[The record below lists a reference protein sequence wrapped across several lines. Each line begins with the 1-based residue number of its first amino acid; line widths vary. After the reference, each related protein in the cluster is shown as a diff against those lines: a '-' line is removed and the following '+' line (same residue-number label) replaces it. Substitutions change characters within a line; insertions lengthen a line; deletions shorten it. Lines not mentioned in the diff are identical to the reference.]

1 MADILSFEDTLTSLE
16 EQFGEEPQQAPVR
29 VDPES
34 PREQA
39 IVDQQSTILEVD
51 PVEISN
57 ARVAGDLTHEDLLR
71 QYPDSEVYLER
82 MFEAGVPVE
91 EAAVF
96 VSAYQERMSKT
107 VGVREFFF
115 NSMLMTDDDE
125 IDPQGLAMLS
135 NYDWLSNRIEE
146 RLEANDPSTFR
157 WITAGTIHFINWIP
171 LSIKNIARDDE
182 SKTIEYSESLSME
195 PEAFKAYW
203 EAELDSAE
211 REGIFNIRQYENLRE
226 LQVQLE
232 NFGTDPHANFKQFMG
247 MAELA
252 TLGLSS
258 TVIRG
263 LARAGGRAGAGAVRG
278 LPDATREVLR
288 NLMARRSATDAVTAT
303 RGADAG
309 ADATVRQMNTGAA
322 PDNTF
327 YKGGPSTMDPFQG
340 PTRPINMPN
349 SARTTQG
356 TYSSTLFEKMSTLMK
371 SPVSG
376 RAFSIEAIQEVAE
389 GVVTRVARVTNNPTV
404 ALYRTLDEGSDLFT
418 ATVRLGN
425 AIDGRAFPT
434 REAALKTV
442 NNNPDYKVV
451 EAPRVIRTDTGEP
464 VRKMSDLPD
473 GVEAKVQPKGFYL
486 EYSERLDTR
495 RLADTLEDVNPA
507 ENAFKRAVA
516 GMISAPQTA
525 LGGRLGFLI
534 NAAEGVVTRF
544 SKFADQSFKDVRSLS
559 KGEFEEV
566 EGIMTGY
573 RDGILG
579 DIDTGLAAVR
589 GAPTQ
594 PEFIRD
600 FFSLYGKT
608 PTEKQLKSYNALT
621 DINNAA
627 WNIKATDILKRVAE
641 RKGRTVTVEEGYDT
655 IGVVVSEIPE
665 NTIVFSRLTGQV
677 NPSQVGE
684 RVVYKLDE
692 PFEAADGIKY
702 DHVTDVVS
710 TRVPLK
716 TDVLGYNVGGPRNND
731 RLRHF
736 IGTSYDETL
745 AGGRKVT
752 GGFRTLLGS
761 FSMKEARTAK
771 NQLNNIVDALA
782 PFIVSRGL
790 KGIRKLDLS
799 GEDLVKINGII
810 ARNNSWN
817 PNVVDFDTLKR
828 IAADHNESFAN
839 RFDIKA
845 RDAKVESA
853 IPEGAGMNMGEYQAM
868 RVTRRRG
875 DTAPMT
881 YGGGRTV
888 NQSPIENI
896 VEQFKSE
903 AYRYSHYKATQS
915 AVNGW
920 VRKAR
925 ARGNVTFDGDVPHNP
940 EDFIRLA
947 KVSDDNKGINRE
959 MKQQQQAIASRLG
972 LLDRTDATTPY
983 MTSLSEFIYDTTDSV
998 TKVIRDKTGIA
1009 INVKGV
1015 TNPADWIGN
1024 AAGRTRAMVFHMKM
1038 GMGNPDQFILNAS
1051 HVAQITFISPKYG
1064 AQASANVPI
1073 IASLLFKTSKAA
1085 DADIERLVSETLR
1098 EYGGLL
1104 MTKQELI
1111 DTVRYMKE
1119 SGRSIIGS
1127 NTLER
1132 SGATFNSNK
1141 TGFNSLLE
1149 AGLTPFKGGELYG
1162 RIAAAAV
1169 AVMEHNATRVSGDV
1183 FSDKGIRYVANRE
1196 QALTFRMT
1204 SGQRARFQ
1212 GGAEGTIDPILA
1224 LATQW
1229 QSYSLRFVD
1238 NLLIG
1243 RDLTGAERAR
1253 MAAFNTLA
1261 FGLRGMGAT
1270 PRMMA
1275 GMTALGINPEDP
1287 NAVETLNLVKF
1298 GLFDKALSELAGVD
1312 VSLGSRIGPL
1322 SGIFQQYAESFG
1334 KDPLLATVTGPSG
1347 QILSDSLKA
1356 VRGLTGAFFGGQYS
1370 IAYQE
1375 FVQLTRGVKS
1385 VDMLAK
1391 VSELIE
1397 TGEYRS
1403 KRRGVAGEFAEEEV
1417 TLGLVTSIMGGATP
1431 MRVLNHYD
1439 TKDISYGDDAKFRT
1453 ESARIRRFG
1462 DQALELIATG
1472 DEGKIAEGQALYQD
1486 ALSLI
1491 KDGGFSY
1498 ENQQRLYRSI
1508 ISFNSITDLL
1518 KRTQGQSA
1526 AARLTAQAAQGE

>member
-1 MADILSFEDTLTSLE
+1 MTGILSFEDTLASLE
-16 EQFGEEPQQAPVR
+16 EQFGNETQQAPVR
-29 VDPES
+29 IDPES

-39 IVDQQSTILEVD
+39 IVDQQSTLLEVN
-51 PVEISN
+51 PVEISE

-71 QYPDSEVYLER
+71 QYPDSEIFLDTL
-82 MFEAGVPVE
+82 FAAGIPVE
-91 EAAVF
+91 EAADRML
-96 VSAYQERMSKT
+96 AYQERQSKT
-107 VGVREFFF
+107 VGVRDYFF
-115 NSMLMTDDDE
+115 NSMLMTDDGE
-125 IDPQGLAMLS
+125 IDPQGLEMLT
-135 NYDWLSNRIEE
+135 NYEWLTNRIEE
-146 RLEANDPSTFR
+146 RLEVNDPSTFR
-157 WITAGTIHFINWIP
+157 WIAGGIDNFAQLP
-171 LSIKNIARDDE
+171 LIVLRDIQRYDE
-182 SKTIEYSESLSME
+182 AKSQEYAETLNLD

-211 REGIFNIRQYENLRE
+211 REGIFNIREFENLRE
-226 LQVQLE
+226 VQAQLE
-232 NFGTDPHANFKQFMG
+232 NFGTDPAAGFKQFMG
-247 MAELA
+247 WVEVA
-252 TLGLSS
+252 TAGTTRGVARLGL
-258 TVIRG
+258 
-263 LARAGGRAGAGAVRG
+263 AGAKGA
-278 LPDATREVLR
+278 ATGIPKASREVLER
-288 NLMARRSATDAVTAT
+288 LMSSRSATDAVTAT

-322 PDNTF
+322 PDNVPF
-327 YKGGPSTMDPFQG
+327 KVGPSTMDPFQG
-340 PTRPINMPN
+340 PTRPVNMPN

-356 TYSSTLFEKMSTLMK
+356 TYASTLFEKMTALMK

-376 RAFSIEAIQEVAE
+376 RAFSMEAVQEVAE
-389 GVVTRVARVTNNPTV
+389 GVVARVARVTNNPT
-404 ALYRTLDEGSDLFT
+404 AAIYRTLDEGSDLFT
-418 ATVRLGN
+418 VTVRLGN
-425 AIDGRAFPT
+425 SIDGRAFPT
-434 REAALKTV
+434 REAALKSV
-442 NNNPDYKVV
+442 NNNPDYTVV

-464 VRKMSDLPD
+464 VLKMRDLPE
-473 GVEAKVQPKGFYL
+473 GVEARVEPKGYYL

-495 RLADTLEDVNPA
+495 RLADTLEDVRPE
-507 ENAFKRAVA
+507 ENALKRAVA
-516 GMISAPQTA
+516 GVISAPQTA
-525 LGGRLGFLI
+525 LGERLGFLI

-544 SKFADQSFKDVRSLS
+544 SKFADQSFKDVRTLS
-559 KGEFEEV
+559 KGEFKEV

-589 GAPTQ
+589 GAPTN

-600 FFSLYGKT
+600 FFALYGKT
-608 PTEKQLKSYNALT
+608 PTEKQLKAYAALT

-655 IGVVVSEIPE
+655 IGVVVDTLPE
-665 NTIVFSRLTGQV
+665 NTVVFSRLTGQV

-710 TRVPLK
+710 TRVPVK
-716 TDVLGYNVGGPRNND
+716 SDVLGYNVGGPRNND

-761 FSMKEARTAK
+761 FSMKEARAAK
-771 NQLNNIVDALA
+771 TQLNNIVDSLA
-782 PFIVSRGL
+782 PYITSRGL
-790 KGIRKLDLS
+790 KGIRKLELS
-799 GEDLVKINGII
+799 GEDLAKVNAII
-810 ARNNSWN
+810 ARNNDWN

-828 IAADHNESFAN
+828 IAADHNESFTN

-845 RDAKVESA
+845 RDAKVEAS
-853 IPEGAGMNMGEYQAM
+853 IPEGAGMNMGEYQSM
-868 RVTRRRG
+868 RVTRKRG

-972 LLDRTDATTPY
+972 LLERTDATTPY
-983 MTSLSEFIYDTTDSV
+983 MTSLSEFIYDKTGSLGKFV
-998 TKVIRDKTGIA
+998 EDKTGLSGI
-1009 INVKGV
+1009 GPFV

-1038 GMGNPDQFILNAS
+1038 GLGNPDQFILNAS

-1064 AQASANVPI
+1064 AQAAANVPI
-1073 IASLLFKTSKAA
+1073 IASLLFKTRKAA
-1085 DADIERLVSETLR
+1085 DADIERLVSETMR

-1119 SGRSIIGS
+1119 SGRSIIGA

-1141 TGFNSLLE
+1141 TRFNSVLE
-1149 AGLTPFKGGELYG
+1149 GGLAPFKGGELFG
-1162 RIAAAAV
+1162 RIAAASV
-1169 AVMEHNATRVSGDV
+1169 AVMEHNAKKVSGDV

-1212 GGAEGTIDPILA
+1212 GGAEGTVDPILA

-1261 FGLRGMGAT
+1261 FGMRGMGAP
-1270 PRMMA
+1270 PRMIA
-1275 GMTALGINPEDP
+1275 AMTSLGIDPEDP
-1287 NAVETLNLVKF
+1287 NAVETLNKVKF
-1298 GLFDKALSELAGVD
+1298 GLFDLAVSELAGTD
-1312 VSLGSRIGPL
+1312 VSIGSRIGPL
-1322 SGIFQQYAESFG
+1322 SGVFQQYAESFG

-1347 QILSDSLKA
+1347 QILSDSFKA
-1356 VRGLTGAFFGGQYS
+1356 VSGLVSALYGGQRS
-1370 IAYQE
+1370 IAYEE
-1375 FVQLTRGVKS
+1375 FIQLTRGIKS
-1385 VDMLAK
+1385 ADMYHK
-1391 VSELIE
+1391 VAELIE

-1403 KRRGVAGEFAEEEV
+1403 KRRGIAGEFAEEEI
-1417 TLGLVTSIMGGATP
+1417 TFGLISSIVAGATP

-1439 TKDISYGDDAKFRT
+1439 AKDISYGDDRKFRT
-1453 ESARIRRFG
+1453 ASARIRRYG
-1462 DQALELIATG
+1462 DQAIELIATG
-1472 DEGKIAEGQALYQD
+1472 DDAKIAEGQALYQD

-1491 KDGGFSY
+1491 EDGGFSY

-1508 ISFNSITDLL
+1508 ISFNSIADLL
-1518 KRTQGQSA
+1518 KKTQGQST

>member
-1 MADILSFEDTLTSLE
+1 MTGIPSFEDTLTSLE
-16 EQFGEEPQQAPVR
+16 EQFGDEPQQAPVR

-39 IVDQQSTILEVD
+39 IVDQQSTLLEVD
-51 PVEISN
+51 PVEISE

-71 QYPDSEVYLER
+71 QYPDSEKFLNNL
-82 MFEAGVPVE
+82 FATGIPVE
-91 EAAVF
+91 EAA
-96 VSAYQERMSKT
+96 ERMRTYLERQSKT
-107 VGVREFFF
+107 VGVREYFF
-115 NSMLMTDDDE
+115 NSMMMTDDEE
-125 IDPQGLAMLS
+125 IDPEGLQMLT
-135 NYDWLSNRIEE
+135 NYEWLSNRIEE

-157 WITAGTIHFINWIP
+157 WIAGGIDNFVQLP
-171 LSIKNIARDDE
+171 LIILRDIQRYDE
-182 SKTIEYSESLSME
+182 AKSQEFAETLTLD

-211 REGIFNIRQYENLRE
+211 REGILNIREFENLRE
-226 LQVQLE
+226 VQTQLE
-232 NFGTDPHANFKQFMG
+232 NFGTDQDAGFKQFMG
-247 MAELA
+247 WVEVA
-252 TLGLSS
+252 TAG
-258 TVIRG
+258 TTRG
-263 LARAGGRAGAGAVRG
+263 LARLGLAGVKGA
-278 LPDATREVLR
+278 ATGIPKSSREVLKR
-288 NLMARRSATDAVTAT
+288 LMSSRSATDRVTAT

-309 ADATVRQMNTGAA
+309 ADATVRQMNTGAG
-322 PDNTF
+322 PDNVTF
-327 YKGGPSTMDPFQG
+327 KVGPSTMDPFQG
-340 PTRPINMPN
+340 PTRPVNIPN

-356 TYSSTLFEKMSTLMK
+356 TYAATLFEKMVTLMK

-376 RAFSIEAIQEVAE
+376 RAFSVEAIQELAE
-389 GVVTRVARVTNNPTV
+389 GVVTRVAKVTNNPT
-404 ALYRTLDEGSDLFT
+404 AAIYRTLDEGSDLFT
-418 ATVRLGN
+418 VTVRLGN
-425 AIDGRAFPT
+425 SIDGRAFPT
-434 REAALKTV
+434 REAALKSV

-464 VRKMSDLPD
+464 VLKMRDVPD
-473 GVEAKVQPKGFYL
+473 GVEARVQPKGYYL

-495 RLADTLEDVNPA
+495 RLADTLEDVRPE

-516 GMISAPQTA
+516 GVISSPQTA
-525 LGGRLGFLI
+525 LGERLGFLI

-559 KGEFEEV
+559 KGEFEEI

-600 FFSLYGKT
+600 FFALYGRT
-608 PTEKQLKSYNALT
+608 PTEKQLKAYTALT

-641 RKGRTVTVEEGYDT
+641 RSGRTVTVEEGYDT
-655 IGVVVSEIPE
+655 IGVVVDTLPD
-665 NTIVFSRLTGQV
+665 NTVVFSRLTGQV

-716 TDVLGYNVGGPRNND
+716 SDVLGYNVGGPRNND

-736 IGTSYDETL
+736 IGTTYDEAL

-771 NQLNNIVDALA
+771 TQLNNIVDALA
-782 PFIVSRGL
+782 PYIASRGL
-790 KGIRKLDLS
+790 KGVRKLDLS
-799 GEDLVKINGII
+799 GEDLVKVNAII

-845 RDAKVESA
+845 RDAKVEAS
-853 IPEGAGMNMGEYQAM
+853 IPEGAGMNMGEYQSM

-888 NQSPIENI
+888 NQSPIKNI

-947 KVSDDNKGINRE
+947 KVSDGNKGINRE

-983 MTSLSEFIYDTTDSV
+983 MTSLSEFIYD
-998 TKVIRDKTGIA
+998 KTGA
-1009 INVKGV
+1009 V
-1015 TNPADWIGN
+1015 TNPADWIGD

-1038 GMGNPDQFILNAS
+1038 GLGNPDQFILNAS

-1064 AQASANVPI
+1064 AQAAANVPI
-1073 IASLLFKTSKAA
+1073 IASLLFKTRKAV
-1085 DADIERLVSETLR
+1085 DADIERIVSETMR

-1141 TGFNSLLE
+1141 TGFNKALE
-1149 AGLTPFKGGELYG
+1149 AGLAPFKGGELFG
-1162 RIAAAAV
+1162 RIAAASV
-1169 AVMEHNATRVSGDV
+1169 AVMEHNAKRISGDV

-1212 GGAEGTIDPILA
+1212 GGTKGTVDPILA

-1229 QSYSLRFVD
+1229 QGYSLRFVD

-1261 FGLRGMGAT
+1261 FGMRGMGAP
-1270 PRMMA
+1270 PRMIA
-1275 GMTALGINPEDP
+1275 AMTSLGIDPEDP
-1287 NAVETLNLVKF
+1287 NAVEALNAVKF
-1298 GLFDKALSELAGVD
+1298 GMFDYALSQLAGTD

-1322 SGIFQQYAESFG
+1322 SGVFQQYTESFG

-1356 VRGLTGAFFGGQYS
+1356 VRGLTGALFGGQHS

-1385 VDMLAK
+1385 VDMVAK
-1391 VSELIE
+1391 VVELIK

-1403 KRRGVAGEFAEEEV
+1403 KRRGVAGEFAEEEI
-1417 TLGLVTSIMGGATP
+1417 TFGLVASIMAGATP

-1439 TKDISYGDDAKFRT
+1439 AKDISYGDDRRFRT
-1453 ESARIRRFG
+1453 VSARIRRFG
-1462 DQALELIATG
+1462 DQAIELIATG

-1491 KDGGFSY
+1491 EDGGFSY

-1508 ISFNSITDLL
+1508 LSFNSITDLL
-1518 KRTQGQSA
+1518 KKTQGQSD

>member
-1 MADILSFEDTLTSLE
+1 MTGIPSFEDTLTSLE
-16 EQFGEEPQQAPVR
+16 EQFGDEPQQAPVR
-29 VDPES
+29 IDPES

-39 IVDQQSTILEVD
+39 IVDQQSTLLEVD
-51 PVEISN
+51 PVEISQ
-57 ARVAGDLTHEDLLR
+57 ARVAGDLSHEDLLR
-71 QYPDSEVYLER
+71 QYPDSQTYLES

-96 VSAYQERMSKT
+96 VKAYQERQSKT

-115 NSMLMTDDDE
+115 NSMMMTDDGE
-125 IDPQGLAMLS
+125 IDPQGLGMLS
-135 NYDWLSNRIEE
+135 NYEWLTNRIEE
-146 RLEANDPSTFR
+146 RLEASDPSTFR
-157 WITAGTIHFINWIP
+157 WIAGGIDNFAQLP
-171 LSIKNIARDDE
+171 LIILRDIQRYDE
-182 SKTIEYSESLSME
+182 AKSQEYAETLNLP
-195 PEAFKAYW
+195 PEAFRAYW
-203 EAELDSAE
+203 EAELNSAE
-211 REGIFNIRQYENLRE
+211 REGILNIREFENIRE
-226 LQVQLE
+226 VQRQVE
-232 NFGTDPHANFKQFMG
+232 NFGTDPAAGFKQFIG
-247 MAELA
+247 WVEVA
-252 TLGLSS
+252 TAGTTRGVTRLGLAGVKGAA
-258 TVIRG
+258 TGIP
-263 LARAGGRAGAGAVRG
+263 RAS
-278 LPDATREVLR
+278 REVLER
-288 NLMARRSATDAVTAT
+288 LMSSRSATDAVTAT

-309 ADATVRQMNTGAA
+309 ADATVRQMNTGAG
-322 PDNTF
+322 PNNTTF
-327 YKGGPSTMDPFQG
+327 KAGPSTMDPFQG
-340 PTRPINMPN
+340 PTRPVNMPN

-356 TYSSTLFEKMSTLMK
+356 TYSSTLFDKMAALMK

-376 RAFSIEAIQEVAE
+376 RAFSIEAVQEVAE
-389 GVVTRVARVTNNPTV
+389 GVVARVARVTNNPTA
-404 ALYRTLDEGSDLFT
+404 ALYRTLDEGSDLFSV
-418 ATVRLGN
+418 TVRLGN
-425 AIDGRAFPT
+425 SIDGRAFPT
-434 REAALKTV
+434 REAALKSV

-464 VRKMSDLPD
+464 VLKMRDVPE
-473 GVEAKVQPKGFYL
+473 GVEARVQPQGYYL
-486 EYSERLDTR
+486 EYSERLNTR
-495 RLADTLEDVNPA
+495 RLADTLEDVNPE
-507 ENAFKRAVA
+507 ENAFKRALA
-516 GMISAPQTA
+516 GVISAPQTA

-544 SKFADQSFKDVRSLS
+544 SKFADQSFKDVRALS
-559 KGEFEEV
+559 KGEFKEV

-589 GAPTQ
+589 GAPTN

-600 FFSLYGKT
+600 FFALYGKT
-608 PTEKQLKSYNALT
+608 PTEKQLKAYAALT

-641 RKGRTVTVEEGYDT
+641 RNGRTVTVEEGYDT
-655 IGVVVSEIPE
+655 IGVVVNTIPE

-684 RVVYKLDE
+684 RVVYKLDQ

-716 TDVLGYNVGGPRNND
+716 SDVLGYNVGGPRNND

-736 IGTSYDETL
+736 IGTTYDETL

-771 NQLNNIVDALA
+771 TQLNNIVESLA
-782 PFIVSRGL
+782 PYIASRGL

-799 GEDLVKINGII
+799 GEDLAKVNAII
-810 ARNNSWN
+810 ARNNDWN
-817 PNVVDFDTLKR
+817 TNVVDFATLKR

-845 RDAKVESA
+845 RDAKVETA

-947 KVSDDNKGINRE
+947 KVSDGNSGINRE
-959 MKQQQQAIASRLG
+959 MKQQQQAINSRLG
-972 LLDRTDATTPY
+972 LLERTDATTPY
-983 MTSLSEFIYDTTDSV
+983 MTSLSEFIYD
-998 TKVIRDKTGIA
+998 KTGA
-1009 INVKGV
+1009 V

-1024 AAGRTRAMVFHMKM
+1024 AAGRARAMAFHMKM
-1038 GMGNPDQFILNAS
+1038 GLGNTDQFILNAS
-1051 HVAQITFISPKYG
+1051 HVAQITFISPRYG
-1064 AQASANVPI
+1064 AQAAANVPI
-1073 IASLLFKTSKAA
+1073 IASLLFKTRKAA
-1085 DADIERLVSETLR
+1085 DADIERLVSETMR

-1141 TGFNSLLE
+1141 TGLNEALE
-1149 AGLTPFKGGELYG
+1149 LGLTPFKGGELFG

-1169 AVMEHNATRVSGDV
+1169 AVMEHNATRVSEDV
-1183 FSDKGIRYVANRE
+1183 FSDKGIRFVANRE

-1212 GGAEGTIDPILA
+1212 GGTEGTVDPILA

-1243 RDLTGAERAR
+1243 RDLSGAERAR

-1261 FGLRGMGAT
+1261 FGFRGMGAP
-1270 PRMMA
+1270 PRMIA
-1275 GMTALGINPEDP
+1275 AMTSLGIDPEDP
-1287 NAVETLNLVKF
+1287 NAVEALNAVKF
-1298 GLFDKALSELAGVD
+1298 GMFDYALSQLAGTD

-1334 KDPLLATVTGPSG
+1334 QDPLLATLTGPSG
-1347 QILSDSLKA
+1347 QIISDSLKA
-1356 VRGLTGAFFGGQYS
+1356 VRGLTGALVGGQSS
-1370 IAYQE
+1370 IAYEE
-1375 FVQLTRGVKS
+1375 FVQLTRGIKS
-1385 VDMLAK
+1385 VDMYSKIA
-1391 VSELIE
+1391 ELIE

-1403 KRRGVAGEFAEEEV
+1403 KRRGIAGEFAEEEI
-1417 TLGLVTSIMGGATP
+1417 TFGLISSIVAGATP

-1439 TKDISYGDDAKFRT
+1439 AKDISYGDDRRFRT
-1453 ESARIRRFG
+1453 VTARIRRYG
-1462 DQALELIATG
+1462 DQAIELIATG
-1472 DEGKIAEGQALYQD
+1472 DDAKIAEGQALYQD

-1491 KDGGFSY
+1491 EDGGFSY

-1518 KRTQGQSA
+1518 ERTQGQSA

>member
-1 MADILSFEDTLTSLE
+1 MTGIPSFEDTLTSLE
-16 EQFGEEPQQAPVR
+16 EQFGDEPQQAPVR
-29 VDPES
+29 IDPES
-34 PREQA
+34 PREQV
-39 IVDQQSTILEVD
+39 IVDQQSTLLEVD
-51 PVEISN
+51 PVEVSQ
-57 ARVAGDLTHEDLLR
+57 ARVAGDLSHKDLLR
-71 QYPDSEVYLER
+71 QYPNSQTYLES

-96 VSAYQERMSKT
+96 VKAYQERQSKT

-115 NSMLMTDDDE
+115 NSMMMTDDGE
-125 IDPQGLAMLS
+125 IDPQGLGMLS
-135 NYDWLSNRIEE
+135 NYEWLTNRIEE
-146 RLEANDPSTFR
+146 RLEASDPSTFR
-157 WITAGTIHFINWIP
+157 WIAGGIDNFAQLP
-171 LSIKNIARDDE
+171 LIILRDIQRYDE
-182 SKTIEYSESLSME
+182 TKSQEYAETLNLP
-195 PEAFKAYW
+195 PEAFRAYW
-203 EAELDSAE
+203 EAELNSAE
-211 REGIFNIRQYENLRE
+211 REGILNIREFENIRE
-226 LQVQLE
+226 VQRQVE
-232 NFGTDPHANFKQFMG
+232 NFGTDPAAGFKQFIG
-247 MAELA
+247 WAEIA
-252 TLGLSS
+252 TAGTTRGVARLGLAGVKGAA
-258 TVIRG
+258 TGIP
-263 LARAGGRAGAGAVRG
+263 RAS
-278 LPDATREVLR
+278 REVLER
-288 NLMARRSATDAVTAT
+288 LMSSRSATDAVTAT

-322 PDNTF
+322 PDNVPF
-327 YKGGPSTMDPFQG
+327 KVGPSTMDPFQG
-340 PTRPINMPN
+340 PTRPVNMPN

-356 TYSSTLFEKMSTLMK
+356 TYSSTLFEKMAALMK

-376 RAFSIEAIQEVAE
+376 RAFSIEAVQEVAE
-389 GVVTRVARVTNNPTV
+389 GVVARVARVTNNPT
-404 ALYRTLDEGSDLFT
+404 AAIYRTLDEGSDLFSV
-418 ATVRLGN
+418 TVRLGN
-425 AIDGRAFPT
+425 SIDGRAFPT
-434 REAALKTV
+434 REAALKSV

-451 EAPRVIRTDTGEP
+451 EAPRVIRIDTGEP
-464 VRKMSDLPD
+464 VLKMSDVPD
-473 GVEAKVQPKGFYL
+473 GVEARVQPKGYYL

-495 RLADTLEDVNPA
+495 RLADALEDVRPE
-507 ENAFKRAVA
+507 ENALKRALA
-516 GMISAPQTA
+516 GVISAPQTA
-525 LGGRLGFLI
+525 LGERLGFLI

-544 SKFADQSFKDVRSLS
+544 SKFADQSFKDVRALS

-589 GAPTQ
+589 GAPTN

-600 FFSLYGKT
+600 FFALYGKT
-608 PTEKQLKSYNALT
+608 PTEKQLKAYAALT

-641 RKGRTVTVEEGYDT
+641 RNGRTVTVEEGYDT
-655 IGVVVSEIPE
+655 IGVVVNTIPE

-684 RVVYKLDE
+684 RVVYKLDQ

-716 TDVLGYNVGGPRNND
+716 SDVLGYNVGGPRNND
-731 RLRHF
+731 RLRQF

-761 FSMKEARTAK
+761 FSMKEAKTAK
-771 NQLNNIVDALA
+771 TQLNNIVESLA
-782 PFIVSRGL
+782 PYIASRGL

-799 GEDLVKINGII
+799 GEDLAKVNAII

-828 IAADHNESFAN
+828 IAADHNESFAS

-947 KVSDDNKGINRE
+947 KVSDGNSGINRE
-959 MKQQQQAIASRLG
+959 MKQQQQAINSRLG
-972 LLDRTDATTPY
+972 LLERTDATTPY
-983 MTSLSEFIYDTTDSV
+983 MTSLSEFIYD
-998 TKVIRDKTGIA
+998 KTGA
-1009 INVKGV
+1009 V

-1024 AAGRTRAMVFHMKM
+1024 AAGRARAIAFHMKM
-1038 GMGNPDQFILNAS
+1038 GLGNPDQFILNAS
-1051 HVAQITFISPKYG
+1051 HVAQITFIAPKYG
-1064 AQASANVPI
+1064 AQAAANVPI
-1073 IASLLFKTSKAA
+1073 IASLLFKTRKAA
-1085 DADIERLVSETLR
+1085 DSDIERLVSETMR

-1104 MTKQELI
+1104 MSKQELI

-1141 TGFNSLLE
+1141 TGFSEALE
-1149 AGLTPFKGGELYG
+1149 MGLTPFKGGELYG
-1162 RIAAAAV
+1162 RIAAASV
-1169 AVMEHNATRVSGDV
+1169 AVMEHNAKRVSGDV
-1183 FSDKGIRYVANRE
+1183 FSDKGIRFVANRE

-1212 GGAEGTIDPILA
+1212 GGTEGTVDPILA

-1253 MAAFNTLA
+1253 MATFNTLA
-1261 FGLRGMGAT
+1261 FGMRGMGAP
-1270 PRMMA
+1270 PRMIA
-1275 GMTALGINPEDP
+1275 AMTSLGIDPEDP
-1287 NAVETLNLVKF
+1287 NAVEALNAVKF
-1298 GLFDKALSELAGVD
+1298 GLFDLAVSEFAGTD

-1322 SGIFQQYAESFG
+1322 SGIVQQYADSFG
-1334 KDPLLATVTGPSG
+1334 NDPLLATVTGPSG
-1347 QILSDSLKA
+1347 QILSDSYKA
-1356 VRGLTGAFFGGQYS
+1356 VRGLVGALMGGQHS
-1370 IAYQE
+1370 IAYEE
-1375 FVQLTRGVKS
+1375 FVQLTRGIKS
-1385 VDMLAK
+1385 VDMYSKIA
-1391 VSELIE
+1391 ELIE

-1403 KRRGVAGEFAEEEV
+1403 KRRGISGEFAEEEI
-1417 TLGLVTSIMGGATP
+1417 TFGLISSIVAGATP

-1439 TKDISYGDDAKFRT
+1439 TKDISYGDDRRFRT
-1453 ESARIRRFG
+1453 VTARIRRFG
-1462 DQALELIATG
+1462 DQAIELIATG
-1472 DEGKIAEGQALYQD
+1472 DDAKIAEGQALYQD

-1491 KDGGFSY
+1491 EDGGFSY

-1508 ISFNSITDLL
+1508 ISFNSMTDLL
-1518 KRTQGQSA
+1518 ERTQGQSA

>member
-1 MADILSFEDTLTSLE
+1 
-16 EQFGEEPQQAPVR
+16 
-29 VDPES
+29 
-34 PREQA
+34 
-39 IVDQQSTILEVD
+39 
-51 PVEISN
+51 
-57 ARVAGDLTHEDLLR
+57 
-71 QYPDSEVYLER
+71 
-82 MFEAGVPVE
+82 
-91 EAAVF
+91 
-96 VSAYQERMSKT
+96 
-107 VGVREFFF
+107 
-115 NSMLMTDDDE
+115 
-125 IDPQGLAMLS
+125 
-135 NYDWLSNRIEE
+135 
-146 RLEANDPSTFR
+146 
-157 WITAGTIHFINWIP
+157 
-171 LSIKNIARDDE
+171 
-182 SKTIEYSESLSME
+182 ME

-211 REGIFNIRQYENLRE
+211 REGIFNIREYENLRE

-232 NFGTDPHANFKQFMG
+232 NFGTDPAADFKQFMG
-247 MAELA
+247 MAEIA

-258 TVIRG
+258 KLIR
-263 LARAGGRAGAGAVRG
+263 AVGRSGVRTASG
-278 LPDATREVLR
+278 LPDSTREVLR

-322 PDNTF
+322 PDNVPF
-327 YKGGPSTMDPFQG
+327 KVGPSTMDPFQG
-340 PTRPINMPN
+340 PTRPVNMPN

-356 TYSSTLFEKMSTLMK
+356 TYSSTLFEKMATLMK

-376 RAFSIEAIQEVAE
+376 RAVSIEAIQEVAE
-389 GVVTRVARVTNNPTV
+389 GVVARVAKVSNNPTA

-418 ATVRLGN
+418 VTVRLGN
-425 AIDGRAFPT
+425 SIDGRAFPT

-442 NNNPDYKVV
+442 NNNPDYKIV

-464 VRKMSDLPD
+464 VLKMRDLPE
-473 GVEAKVQPKGFYL
+473 GVEAKVQPKGYYL

-507 ENAFKRAVA
+507 ENALKRAIA
-516 GMISAPQTA
+516 GIISAPQTA

-600 FFSLYGKT
+600 FFALYGKT
-608 PTEKQLKSYNALT
+608 PTEKQLKAYNALT

-641 RKGRTVTVEEGYDT
+641 RNGRTVTVEEGYDT
-655 IGVVVSEIPE
+655 IGVVVSELPE
-665 NTIVFSRLTGQV
+665 GTVVFSRLTGQV

-692 PFEAADGIKY
+692 PFEAADGLKY

-710 TRVPLK
+710 TRVPIK

-752 GGFRTLLGS
+752 GGFRTMLGS
-761 FSMKEARTAK
+761 FSMKEAKTAK
-771 NQLNNIVDALA
+771 TQLNNIVDSLA
-782 PFIVSRGL
+782 PFIASRGL

-817 PNVVDFDTLKR
+817 PNVVDFATLKR
-828 IAADHNESFAN
+828 VAADHNESFTN

-845 RDAKVESA
+845 RDAKVESS

-881 YGGGRTV
+881 YGGGRTI

-925 ARGNVTFDGDVPHNP
+925 ARGNVTFDGDIPHNP

-947 KVSDDNKGINRE
+947 KVSKSNDGINRE
-959 MKQQQQAIASRLG
+959 MRQQQQAINSRLG
-972 LLDRTDATTPY
+972 LLERTDETTPY
-983 MTSLSEFIYDTTDSV
+983 MTSLSEFIYD
-998 TKVIRDKTGIA
+998 KTGT
-1009 INVKGV
+1009 V
-1015 TNPADWIGN
+1015 TNPADWIGGL
-1024 AAGRTRAMVFHMKM
+1024 AGRTRAMVFHMKM
-1038 GMGNPDQFILNAS
+1038 GMGNIDQFTLNAS
-1051 HVAQITFISPKYG
+1051 HVAQIAFISPKYG
-1064 AQASANVPI
+1064 AQAAANVPI
-1073 IASLLFKTSKAA
+1073 IASLLFKTRKAA
-1085 DADIERLVSETLR
+1085 DADIERIVSETMR
-1098 EYGGLL
+1098 EYGALF

-1141 TGFNSLLE
+1141 TGFNSALE
-1149 AGLTPFKGGELYG
+1149 AGLTPFKGGELFG

-1183 FSDKGIRYVANRE
+1183 FSDKGIRFVANRE

-1212 GGAEGTIDPILA
+1212 GGTEGTVDPILA

-1261 FGLRGMGAT
+1261 FGLRGMGGT

-1275 GMTALGINPEDP
+1275 GLTALGVDPEDP

-1298 GLFDKALSELAGVD
+1298 GLFDKALSELVGVD

-1322 SGIFQQYAESFG
+1322 SGIIQQYADSFG
-1334 KDPLLATVTGPSG
+1334 NDPLLATVTGPSG
-1347 QILSDSLKA
+1347 QIISDSLKA
-1356 VRGLTGAFFGGQYS
+1356 VRGLTGALVGGQYS

-1385 VDMLAK
+1385 VDMVAK
-1391 VSELIE
+1391 VVELIQ

-1403 KRRGVAGEFAEEEV
+1403 KRRGVSGEFAEEEV
-1417 TLGLVTSIMGGATP
+1417 TLGLVASIMGGATP

-1462 DQALELIATG
+1462 DQAIELIATG
-1472 DEGKIAEGQALYQD
+1472 DEGKIAEGQALYAD

-1491 KDGGFSY
+1491 EDGGFSY
-1498 ENQQRLYRSI
+1498 ENQQRLYRSL

>member
-1 MADILSFEDTLTSLE
+1 MANILSFEDTLTSLE
-16 EQFGEEPQQAPVR
+16 EQFGDEPQQAPVR

-57 ARVAGDLTHEDLLR
+57 ARVAGDLSHEDLLR
-71 QYPDSEVYLER
+71 QYPNSERYLER

-115 NSMLMTDDDE
+115 NSMMMTDDEE
-125 IDPQGLAMLS
+125 IDPQGLGMLS
-135 NYDWLSNRIEE
+135 NYEWLTNRIEE
-146 RLEANDPSTFR
+146 RLEASDPSTFR
-157 WITAGTIHFINWIP
+157 WIAGGVDNFAQLP
-171 LSIKNIARDDE
+171 LIILRDIQRYDE
-182 SKTIEYSESLSME
+182 AKSQEYAEALLLP

-211 REGIFNIRQYENLRE
+211 REGIFNIREFENLRE
-226 LQVQLE
+226 VQRQVE
-232 NFGTDPHANFKQFMG
+232 NFGTDPAAGFKQFMG
-247 MAELA
+247 WAEIATAGTTRGVARLGLA
-252 TLGLSS
+252 TVKGAA
-258 TVIRG
+258 TGIPRG
-263 LARAGGRAGAGAVRG
+263 SRAILER
-278 LPDATREVLR
+278 
-288 NLMARRSATDAVTAT
+288 LMSARSATDAVTAT

-340 PTRPINMPN
+340 PTRPVNMPN

-356 TYSSTLFEKMSTLMK
+356 TYSSTLFEKMATLMK

-389 GVVTRVARVTNNPTV
+389 GVVARVAKVANNPTA

-418 ATVRLGN
+418 VTVRLGN
-425 AIDGRAFPT
+425 SIDGRAFPT
-434 REAALKTV
+434 REAALKSV

-464 VRKMSDLPD
+464 VRKMSDVPD

-486 EYSERLDTR
+486 EYSERLNTR
-495 RLADTLEDVNPA
+495 RLADALEDVNPE
-507 ENAFKRAVA
+507 ENAFKRAIA
-516 GMISAPQTA
+516 GVISAPQTA

-559 KGEFEEV
+559 KGEFKEV

-600 FFSLYGKT
+600 FFALYGKT
-608 PTEKQLKSYNALT
+608 PTEKQLKAYNALT

-641 RKGRTVTVEEGYDT
+641 RNGRTVRVWQEGSKGYDS
-655 IGVVVSEIPE
+655 IGVAIREQDIPE
-665 NTIVFSRLTGQV
+665 NAVVFSRLTGSTL
-677 NPSQVGE
+677 PSQLDN

-702 DHVTDVVS
+702 DLVTDVVS

-731 RLRHF
+731 RLRQF

-761 FSMKEARTAK
+761 FSMKEARTAR
-771 NQLNNIVDALA
+771 NQLNNIVDSLA
-782 PFIVSRGL
+782 PFIASRGL

-799 GEDLVKINGII
+799 GEDLAKINGII

-828 IAADHNESFAN
+828 IAADHNESFTN

-881 YGGGRTV
+881 YGGGRTI

-920 VRKAR
+920 VTKAR

-947 KVSDDNKGINRE
+947 RVSDDNKGINRE

-983 MTSLSEFIYDTTDSV
+983 MTSLSEFIYD
-998 TKVIRDKTGIA
+998 KTGA
-1009 INVKGV
+1009 V

-1024 AAGRTRAMVFHMKM
+1024 AAGRARAMVFHMKM
-1038 GMGNPDQFILNAS
+1038 GLGNTDQFILNAS

-1064 AQASANVPI
+1064 VQAAANVPI
-1073 IASLLFKTSKAA
+1073 IASLLFKTRKAA
-1085 DADIERLVSETLR
+1085 DADIERLVSETMR
-1098 EYGGLL
+1098 EYGGLM

-1141 TGFNSLLE
+1141 TGLSEALE
-1149 AGLTPFKGGELYG
+1149 LGLTPFKGGELYG

-1169 AVMEHNATRVSGDV
+1169 AIMEHNATRVSGDV

-1212 GGAEGTIDPILA
+1212 GGTEGTVDPILA

-1261 FGLRGMGAT
+1261 FGLRGMGAP

-1275 GMTALGINPEDP
+1275 GMTALGVDPEDP

-1322 SGIFQQYAESFG
+1322 SGIFQQYYDSFG
-1334 KDPLLATVTGPSG
+1334 NDPLLATLTGPSG

-1356 VRGLTGAFFGGQYS
+1356 VRGLTGALFGGQSS

-1375 FVQLTRGVKS
+1375 FVQLTRGIKS
-1385 VDMLAK
+1385 VDMFAK

-1403 KRRGVAGEFAEEEV
+1403 KRRGVSGEFAEEEI
-1417 TLGLVTSIMGGATP
+1417 TFGLIASIVAGATP

-1439 TKDISYGDDAKFRT
+1439 AKDISYGDDRRFRT
-1453 ESARIRRFG
+1453 VSARIRRFG
-1462 DQALELIATG
+1462 DQAIELIATG
-1472 DEGKIAEGQALYQD
+1472 DEGKIAEGRALYED
-1486 ALSLI
+1486 ALSMI

-1498 ENQQRLYRSI
+1498 QNQQRLYRSI

-1518 KRTQGQSA
+1518 ERTQGQSA
-1526 AARLTAQAAQGE
+1526 AARITALAAQGE

>member
-1 MADILSFEDTLTSLE
+1 MANIPSFEDTLTSLE
-16 EQFGEEPQQAPVR
+16 EQFGNDPRQAPVR
-29 VDPES
+29 IDPES

-51 PVEISN
+51 PVEVSQ
-57 ARVAGDLTHEDLLR
+57 ARVAGDLSHEDLLR
-71 QYPDSEVYLER
+71 QYPNSEVFLNTL
-82 MFEAGVPVE
+82 FAAGIPVE
-91 EAAVF
+91 EAAERL
-96 VSAYQERMSKT
+96 STYQERQSKT
-107 VGVREFFF
+107 VGLREYFF
-115 NSMLMTDDDE
+115 NSMLMTDDE
-125 IDPQGLAMLS
+125 ELDPQGLGMLT
-135 NYDWLSNRIEE
+135 NYEWLTNRIEE

-157 WITAGTIHFINWIP
+157 WISAGIDNFAQLP
-171 LSIKNIARDDE
+171 LIILRDIQRYDE
-182 SKTIEYSESLSME
+182 AKSQEFAETLNLA
-195 PEAFKAYW
+195 PEVFKAYW
-203 EAELDSAE
+203 ESELDSAE
-211 REGIFNIRQYENLRE
+211 REGILNIREFENIRE
-226 LQVQLE
+226 VQQQVE
-232 NFGTDPHANFKQFMG
+232 NFGTDPAAGFKQFMG
-247 MAELA
+247 WVEVA
-252 TLGLSS
+252 TAGTTRGVARLGLS
-258 TVIRG
+258 
-263 LARAGGRAGAGAVRG
+263 AAKGA
-278 LPDATREVLR
+278 ATGIPKVSREVLER
-288 NLMARRSATDAVTAT
+288 LMSARSATDAVTAT

-322 PDNTF
+322 PTNTTF
-327 YKGGPSTMDPFQG
+327 KAGPSTMDPFQG
-340 PTRPINMPN
+340 PTRPVNMPN
-349 SARTTQG
+349 SSRTSQG
-356 TYSSTLFEKMSTLMK
+356 TYASALFEKMVTLMK

-376 RAFSIEAIQEVAE
+376 RAFSLEAVKEVTE
-389 GVVTRVARVTNNPTV
+389 GVVARVARVTNNPTA

-418 ATVRLGN
+418 VTVRLGN
-425 AIDGRAFPT
+425 SIDGRAFPT
-434 REAALKTV
+434 REAALKSV
-442 NNNPDYKVV
+442 NNNPDYTVV
-451 EAPRVIRTDTGEP
+451 DAPRIIRTDTGEP
-464 VRKMSDLPD
+464 VLKMRDVPD
-473 GVEAKVQPKGFYL
+473 GVEARVQPKGYYL

-507 ENAFKRAVA
+507 ENAFKRAIA
-516 GMISAPQTA
+516 GVISAPQTA

-544 SKFADQSFKDVRSLS
+544 SKFADQSFKDVRALS

-608 PTEKQLKSYNALT
+608 PTEKQLKAYSSLI

-641 RKGRTVTVEEGYDT
+641 RNGRTVTVEEGYDT
-655 IGVVVSEIPE
+655 IGVVVNTLPE
-665 NTIVFSRLTGQV
+665 NTVVFSRLTGQV

-684 RVVYKLDE
+684 RVVYKLDQS
-692 PFEAADGIKY
+692 FEAADGLKY

-716 TDVLGYNVGGPRNND
+716 SDVLGYNVGGPRNND

-761 FSMKEARTAK
+761 FSTKEARTAK
-771 NQLNNIVDALA
+771 TQLNNIVEALA
-782 PFIVSRGL
+782 PYMASRGL
-790 KGIRKLDLS
+790 KGVRKLSLS
-799 GEDLVKINGII
+799 GEDLAKVNGII
-810 ARNNSWN
+810 ARNNDWN

-839 RFDIKA
+839 RFDVKA
-845 RDAKVESA
+845 RDAKVETA

-868 RVTRRRG
+868 RVTRKRG

-881 YGGGRTV
+881 YGGGRAV

-947 KVSDDNKGINRE
+947 KVSTVNEGINRE

-983 MTSLSEFIYDTTDSV
+983 MTSLSEFIYD
-998 TKVIRDKTGIA
+998 KTG
-1009 INVKGV
+1009 KV

-1024 AAGRTRAMVFHMKM
+1024 AAGRTRAVVFHMKM
-1038 GMGNPDQFILNAS
+1038 GLGNPDQFILNAS
-1051 HVAQITFISPKYG
+1051 HVAQISFISPKYG
-1064 AQASANVPI
+1064 AQAAANVPI
-1073 IASLLFKTSKAA
+1073 IASLLFKTRKAA
-1085 DADIERLVSETLR
+1085 DADIERLVSETMR

-1141 TGFNSLLE
+1141 TGLNEALE
-1149 AGLTPFKGGELYG
+1149 MGLTPFKGGELYG
-1162 RIAAAAV
+1162 RIAAASV
-1169 AVMEHNATRVSGDV
+1169 AVMEHNAKKVSGDV

-1212 GGAEGTIDPILA
+1212 GGTEGTVDPILA

-1243 RDLTGAERAR
+1243 RDLSGAERAR
-1253 MAAFNTLA
+1253 MATFNTLA
-1261 FGLRGMGAT
+1261 FGLRGMGAP
-1270 PRMMA
+1270 PRMIA
-1275 GMTALGINPEDP
+1275 AMTSLGIDPEDP
-1287 NAVETLNLVKF
+1287 NAVEALNAVKF
-1298 GLFDKALSELAGVD
+1298 GMFDLALSELAGTD

-1322 SGIFQQYAESFG
+1322 SGIVQQYAESFSE
-1334 KDPLLATVTGPSG
+1334 DPLLATVTGPSG

-1356 VRGLTGAFFGGQYS
+1356 VRGLAGSLVGGQS
-1370 IAYQE
+1370 SVSYQE

-1385 VDMLAK
+1385 VDMFSKIA
-1391 VSELIE
+1391 ELIE

-1403 KRRGVAGEFAEEEV
+1403 KRRGVAAEFAEEEI
-1417 TLGLVTSIMGGATP
+1417 TFGLISSMVAGATP

-1439 TKDISYGDDAKFRT
+1439 AKDISYGEDSKFRT
-1453 ESARIRRFG
+1453 ATARIRRYG

-1472 DEGKIAEGQALYQD
+1472 DDGKIAEGQTLYQD

-1491 KDGGFSY
+1491 EDGGFSY

-1508 ISFNSITDLL
+1508 LSFNSLTDLL
-1518 KRTQGQSA
+1518 KRTQGQSD

>member
-1 MADILSFEDTLTSLE
+1 MANIPSFEDTLTSLE

-57 ARVAGDLTHEDLLR
+57 ARVAGDLSHADLLR
-71 QYPDSEVYLER
+71 QYPNSEVYLDTL
-82 MFEAGVPVE
+82 FAAGLPVE
-91 EAAVF
+91 EAAERMRAF
-96 VSAYQERMSKT
+96 QERQSKT
-107 VGVREFFF
+107 VGLREYFF
-115 NSMLMTDDDE
+115 NSMMMTDDEE
-125 IDPQGLAMLS
+125 IDAQGLGMLS

-157 WITAGTIHFINWIP
+157 WITAGTIDFINWIP
-171 LSIKNIARDDE
+171 LSLKNIARDDE
-182 SKTIEYSESLSME
+182 DKTIEFAESLTLE

-211 REGIFNIRQYENLRE
+211 REGIFNIREYENLRE

-232 NFGTDPHANFKQFMG
+232 NFGTDPAADFKQFMG
-247 MAELA
+247 MAEIA

-258 TVIRG
+258 KLIR
-263 LARAGGRAGAGAVRG
+263 AVGRSGVRTASG
-278 LPDATREVLR
+278 LPDATKEVLR

-309 ADATVRQMNTGAA
+309 ADATVRQMNTRAA
-322 PDNTF
+322 PDNVSF
-327 YKGGPSTMDPFQG
+327 KAGPSTMDPFQG
-340 PTRPINMPN
+340 PTRPVNMPN

-389 GVVTRVARVTNNPTV
+389 GVVTRVARVTNNPTA

-442 NNNPDYKVV
+442 NNNPAYKVV

-464 VRKMSDLPD
+464 VLKMSDVPD
-473 GVEAKVQPKGFYL
+473 GVEARVQPKGYYL

-495 RLADTLEDVNPA
+495 RLSDALEDVRPE
-507 ENAFKRAVA
+507 ENALKRAIA
-516 GMISAPQTA
+516 GIISAPQTA
-525 LGGRLGFLI
+525 LGDRLGFLI

-559 KGEFEEV
+559 KGEFNEI

-600 FFSLYGKT
+600 FFALYGKT
-608 PTEKQLKSYNALT
+608 PTEKQLKAYNALT

-641 RKGRTVTVEEGYDT
+641 RNGRTVTVEEGYDT
-655 IGVVVSEIPE
+655 IGVVVDTLPE
-665 NTIVFSRLTGQV
+665 GTVVFSRLTGQV

-692 PFEAADGIKY
+692 PFEAADGLKY

-752 GGFRTLLGS
+752 GGFRTMLGS
-761 FSMKEARTAK
+761 FSMKEARTAR
-771 NQLNNIVDALA
+771 NQLNNIVDSLA
-782 PFIVSRGL
+782 PFIASRGL

-799 GEDLVKINGII
+799 GEDLAKVNAII

-853 IPEGAGMNMGEYQAM
+853 ILEGAGMNMGEYQAM

-881 YGGGRTV
+881 YGGGRTI

-983 MTSLSEFIYDTTDSV
+983 MTSLSEFIYD
-998 TKVIRDKTGIA
+998 KTGA
-1009 INVKGV
+1009 V
-1015 TNPADWIGN
+1015 TNPAGWIGN

-1038 GMGNPDQFILNAS
+1038 GLGNPDQFILNAS
-1051 HVAQITFISPKYG
+1051 HVAQIAFISPKYG
-1064 AQASANVPI
+1064 AQAAANVPI
-1073 IASLLFKTSKAA
+1073 IASLLFKTRKAA
-1085 DADIERLVSETLR
+1085 DADIERLVSETMR

-1141 TGFNSLLE
+1141 TAMNEALE
-1149 AGLTPFKGGELYG
+1149 VGLTPFKGGELYG

-1169 AVMEHNATRVSGDV
+1169 SVMEHNAKRISDDV
-1183 FSDKGIRYVANRE
+1183 FSDKGIRYIANRE

-1212 GGAEGTIDPILA
+1212 GGTEGTVDPILA

-1253 MAAFNTLA
+1253 MATFNTLA
-1261 FGLRGMGAT
+1261 FGLRGMGAP

-1275 GMTALGINPEDP
+1275 AMTALGVDPEDP

-1298 GLFDKALSELAGVD
+1298 GLFDKALSELAGTD

-1322 SGIFQQYAESFG
+1322 SGIVQQYAESFG
-1334 KDPLLATVTGPSG
+1334 QDPLLATATGPSG

-1356 VRGLTGAFFGGQYS
+1356 VRGLTGALFGGQSS

-1375 FVQLTRGVKS
+1375 FVQLTRGIKS
-1385 VDMLAK
+1385 VDMFSK

-1403 KRRGVAGEFAEEEV
+1403 KRRGVSGEFAEEEI
-1417 TLGLVTSIMGGATP
+1417 TFGLISSMVAGATP

-1439 TKDISYGDDAKFRT
+1439 AKDISYGDDRRFRT
-1453 ESARIRRFG
+1453 TSATIRRFG
-1462 DQALELIATG
+1462 DQAIELIATG
-1472 DEGKIAEGQALYQD
+1472 DEGKIAEGQALYAD

-1491 KDGGFSY
+1491 EDGGFSIQ
-1498 ENQQRLYRSI
+1498 NQQRLYRSI

-1518 KRTQGQSA
+1518 DRTQGQSA
-1526 AARLTAQAAQGE
+1526 AARLTALAAQGE

>member
-1 MADILSFEDTLTSLE
+1 MANILSFEDTLTSLE
-16 EQFGEEPQQAPVR
+16 EQFGDEPQQAPVR

-71 QYPDSEVYLER
+71 QYPNSERYLDTL
-82 MFEAGVPVE
+82 FAAGIPVE
-91 EAAVF
+91 EAAEKMQ
-96 VSAYQERMSKT
+96 SYQERQSKT
-107 VGVREFFF
+107 VGVREYFF
-115 NSMLMTDDDE
+115 NSMMMTDDEEMDA
-125 IDPQGLAMLS
+125 QGLGMLS
-135 NYDWLSNRIEE
+135 NYEWLTNRIEE

-157 WITAGTIHFINWIP
+157 WIAGGVDNFAQLP
-171 LSIKNIARDDE
+171 LIILRDIQRYDE
-182 SKTIEYSESLSME
+182 AKSQEYAETLILD

-203 EAELDSAE
+203 EVELASAE
-211 REGIFNIRQYENLRE
+211 REGILNIREFENLRE
-226 LQVQLE
+226 VQQQVE
-232 NFGTDPHANFKQFMG
+232 NFGTDPAAGFKQFMG
-247 MAELA
+247 WAEIATAGTTRGVARLGLA
-252 TLGLSS
+252 TVKGAATGIPRVSREILERLMSS
-258 TVIRG
+258 
-263 LARAGGRAGAGAVRG
+263 
-278 LPDATREVLR
+278 
-288 NLMARRSATDAVTAT
+288 RSATDAVTAT

-322 PDNTF
+322 PDNVSF
-327 YKGGPSTMDPFQG
+327 KAGPSTMDPFQG
-340 PTRPINMPN
+340 PTRPVNMPN

-356 TYSSTLFEKMSTLMK
+356 TYSSTLFEKMAALMK

-389 GVVTRVARVTNNPTV
+389 GVVARVARVANNPTA

-418 ATVRLGN
+418 VTVRLGN
-425 AIDGRAFPT
+425 SIDGRAFPT

-442 NNNPDYKVV
+442 NNSPDYKVV

-464 VRKMSDLPD
+464 VLKMSDVPA

-486 EYSERLDTR
+486 EYSERLNTR
-495 RLADTLEDVNPA
+495 RLADALEDVNPE
-507 ENAFKRAVA
+507 ENALKRAIA
-516 GMISAPQTA
+516 GIISAPQTA

-544 SKFADQSFKDVRSLS
+544 SKFADQSFKDVRALS

-589 GAPTQ
+589 GAPTH

-600 FFSLYGKT
+600 FFALYGKT
-608 PTEKQLKSYNALT
+608 PTEKQLKAYNALT

-641 RKGRTVTVEEGYDT
+641 RNGRTVRVWQEGSKGYDS
-655 IGVVVSEIPE
+655 IGVLVSDLPE
-665 NTIVFSRLTGQV
+665 NTVVFSRLTGQV

-716 TDVLGYNVGGPRNND
+716 SDVLGYNVGGPRNND

-761 FSMKEARTAK
+761 FSMKEAKTAK
-771 NQLNNIVDALA
+771 NQLNNIVDSLA
-782 PFIVSRGL
+782 PFIASRGL

-799 GEDLVKINGII
+799 GEDLAKVNAII

-828 IAADHNESFAN
+828 VAADHNESFTN

-845 RDAKVESA
+845 RDAKVESS
-853 IPEGAGMNMGEYQAM
+853 IPEGAGMNMGEYQSM

-881 YGGGRTV
+881 YGGGRTI

-925 ARGNVTFDGDVPHNP
+925 ARGNVTFDGDIPHNP

-947 KVSDDNKGINRE
+947 KVSKSNDGINRE
-959 MKQQQQAIASRLG
+959 MRQQQQAINSRLG
-972 LLDRTDATTPY
+972 LLERTDETTPY
-983 MTSLSEFIYDTTDSV
+983 MTSLSEFIYD
-998 TKVIRDKTGIA
+998 KTGA
-1009 INVKGV
+1009 V
-1015 TNPADWIGN
+1015 TNPADWIGGL
-1024 AAGRTRAMVFHMKM
+1024 AGRTRAMVFHMKM
-1038 GMGNPDQFILNAS
+1038 GLGNVDQFTLNAS
-1051 HVAQITFISPKYG
+1051 HVAQIAFISPKYG
-1064 AQASANVPI
+1064 AQAAANVPI
-1073 IASLLFKTSKAA
+1073 IASLLFKTRKAA
-1085 DADIERLVSETLR
+1085 DADIERLVSETMR

-1141 TGFNSLLE
+1141 TGLNEALE
-1149 AGLTPFKGGELYG
+1149 LGLTPFKGGELYG

-1169 AVMEHNATRVSGDV
+1169 SVMEHNAKRISDDA
-1183 FSDKGIRYVANRE
+1183 FSDKGIRYIANRE

-1212 GGAEGTIDPILA
+1212 GGTEGTVDPILA

-1261 FGLRGMGAT
+1261 FGLRGMGAP

-1275 GMTALGINPEDP
+1275 GMTALGVDPEDP

-1322 SGIFQQYAESFG
+1322 SGIFQQYYDSFG
-1334 KDPLLATVTGPSG
+1334 NDPLLATLTGPSG
-1347 QILSDSLKA
+1347 QIISDSLKA
-1356 VRGLTGAFFGGQYS
+1356 VRGLTGALVGGQYS

-1375 FVQLTRGVKS
+1375 FVQLTRGIKS
-1385 VDMLAK
+1385 VDMLSK

-1403 KRRGVAGEFAEEEV
+1403 KRRGVSGEFAEEEV
-1417 TLGLVTSIMGGATP
+1417 TLGLVASIMGGATP

-1462 DQALELIATG
+1462 DQAIELIATG
-1472 DEGKIAEGQALYQD
+1472 DEGKIAEGQALYAD

-1491 KDGGFSY
+1491 EDGGFSIQ
-1498 ENQQRLYRSI
+1498 NQQRLYRSL

-1518 KRTQGQSA
+1518 ERTQGQSA
-1526 AARLTAQAAQGE
+1526 AARITALAAQGE

>member
-1 MADILSFEDTLTSLE
+1 MTGIPSFEDTLTSLE
-16 EQFGEEPQQAPVR
+16 EQFGDEPQQAPVR

-39 IVDQQSTILEVD
+39 IVDQQSTLLEVD
-51 PVEISN
+51 PVEISE
-57 ARVAGDLTHEDLLR
+57 ARVVGNLTHEDLLR
-71 QYPDSEVYLER
+71 QYPNSERYLDTL
-82 MFEAGVPVE
+82 FAAGIPVE
-91 EAAVF
+91 EAAEKMR
-96 VSAYQERMSKT
+96 AYQERQSKS
-107 VGVREFFF
+107 VGLREYFF
-115 NSMLMTDDDE
+115 NSILMTDDE
-125 IDPQGLAMLS
+125 ELDPQGLGMLT
-135 NYDWLSNRIEE
+135 NYEWLTNRIEE

-157 WITAGTIHFINWIP
+157 WIAGGIDNFAQLP
-171 LSIKNIARDDE
+171 LIVLRDIQRYDE
-182 SKTIEYSESLSME
+182 AKSQEYAETLTLG
-195 PEAFKAYW
+195 PEEFKAYW

-211 REGIFNIRQYENLRE
+211 REGIFNIREYENIRE
-226 LQVQLE
+226 VQQQLE
-232 NFGTDPHANFKQFMG
+232 NFGTDPAAGFKQFIG
-247 MAELA
+247 WVEVA
-252 TLGLSS
+252 TAGTTRGVARLGL
-258 TVIRG
+258 
-263 LARAGGRAGAGAVRG
+263 AGARGA
-278 LPDATREVLR
+278 ATGIPRASREVLER
-288 NLMARRSATDAVTAT
+288 LMSSRSATDRVTAT

-322 PDNTF
+322 PDNTTF
-327 YKGGPSTMDPFQG
+327 KAGPSTMDPFQG
-340 PTRPINMPN
+340 PTRPVNMPN

-356 TYSSTLFEKMSTLMK
+356 TYSSTLFEKMATLMK

-389 GVVTRVARVTNNPTV
+389 GVVARVARVTNNPTA

-418 ATVRLGN
+418 VTVRLGN
-425 AIDGRAFPT
+425 AIDGKSFPT
-434 REAALKTV
+434 REAALKAV

-464 VRKMSDLPD
+464 VLKMSDVPE
-473 GVEAKVQPKGFYL
+473 GVEARVQGKGYYL

-495 RLADTLEDVNPA
+495 RLADTLEDVRPE
-507 ENAFKRAVA
+507 ENALKRAVA
-516 GMISAPQTA
+516 GIISAPQTA
-525 LGGRLGFLI
+525 LGERLGFLI

-600 FFSLYGKT
+600 FFALYGKT
-608 PTEKQLKSYNALT
+608 PTEKQLKAYTAIT

-641 RKGRTVTVEEGYDT
+641 RNGRTVRVWQEGSKGYDS
-655 IGVVVSEIPE
+655 IGVAIREQDIPE
-665 NTIVFSRLTGQV
+665 NAVVFSRLTGSTL
-677 NPSQVGE
+677 PSQLDN

-702 DHVTDVVS
+702 DLVTDVVS

-716 TDVLGYNVGGPRNND
+716 SDVLGYNVGGPRNND

-736 IGTSYDETL
+736 IGTTYDETL

-761 FSMKEARTAK
+761 FSMKEAKTAK
-771 NQLNNIVDALA
+771 NQLNNIVETLA
-782 PFIVSRGL
+782 PYITSRGL
-790 KGIRKLDLS
+790 KGIRKLELS
-799 GEDLVKINGII
+799 GEDLAKVNAII

-828 IAADHNESFAN
+828 IAADHNESFTT

-845 RDAKVESA
+845 RDAKVESS
-853 IPEGAGMNMGEYQAM
+853 IPEGAGMNMGEYQSM
-868 RVTRRRG
+868 RVTRKRG

-947 KVSDDNKGINRE
+947 KVSNANDGINRE
-959 MKQQQQAIASRLG
+959 MKQQQRAIASRLG
-972 LLDRTDATTPY
+972 LLERTDETTSY
-983 MTSLSEFIYDTTDSV
+983 MTSLSEFIYD
-998 TKVIRDKTGIA
+998 KTGA
-1009 INVKGV
+1009 V

-1024 AAGRTRAMVFHMKM
+1024 AAGRARAVVFHMKM
-1038 GMGNPDQFILNAS
+1038 GLGNPDQFILNAS

-1064 AQASANVPI
+1064 AQAAANVPI
-1073 IASLLFKTSKAA
+1073 IASLLFKTRKAA
-1085 DADIERLVSETLR
+1085 DADIERLVSETMR

-1141 TGFNSLLE
+1141 TGFSEALE
-1149 AGLTPFKGGELYG
+1149 MGLTPFKGGELYG
-1162 RIAAAAV
+1162 RIAAASV
-1169 AVMEHNATRVSGDV
+1169 AVMDHNAKKISGDV

-1212 GGAEGTIDPILA
+1212 GGTEGTVDPILA

-1261 FGLRGMGAT
+1261 FGMRGMGAP
-1270 PRMMA
+1270 PRMIA
-1275 GMTALGINPEDP
+1275 AMTSLGINPEDP
-1287 NAVETLNLVKF
+1287 NAVEALNAVKF
-1298 GLFDKALSELAGVD
+1298 GLFDLALSELAGTD

-1322 SGIFQQYAESFG
+1322 SGIVQQYVESFG
-1334 KDPLLATVTGPSG
+1334 QDPLLATATGPSG

-1356 VRGLTGAFFGGQYS
+1356 VRGLTGALFGGQYS

-1375 FVQLTRGVKS
+1375 FVQLTRGIKS
-1385 VDMLAK
+1385 VDMYHK

-1397 TGEYRS
+1397 TGQYRS
-1403 KRRGVAGEFAEEEV
+1403 RRRNIAGEFAEEEI
-1417 TLGLVTSIMGGATP
+1417 TFGLISSIVAGATP

-1439 TKDISYGDDAKFRT
+1439 TKDISYGDDGRFRT
-1453 ESARIRRFG
+1453 ESARIKRLG
-1462 DQALELIATG
+1462 DQAIELIATG
-1472 DEGKIAEGQALYQD
+1472 DEAKIAEGQALYQD
-1486 ALSLI
+1486 ALSI
-1491 KDGGFSY
+1491 IEDGGFSY

-1508 ISFNSITDLL
+1508 ISFNSMTDLL
-1518 KRTQGQSA
+1518 ERTQGQSA